1 MKKTLIGN
9 HKSWP
14 WGSLYTRYKKSCSL
28 DKLKVYFPHQISW
41 GARITPKSLKLKISS
56 KVRGILLIYNP
67 RNCIKIPKIEPKH
80 LPKSTKHF
88 AKKKVLQGF
97 WNPKIYPW
105 ASINRYVFKIIEKSH
120 DNIVYIT
127 YHILHACRHDILIKY
142 KTYFHFIKVRRFK
155 ALYYF
160 ILDAGRNLQRK
171 RIVLSADKIHA
182 VLLQWKTL
190 GFAPSKCG
198 FGSMP
203 LYVLI

>member
-1 MKKTLIGN
+1 
-9 HKSWP
+9 
-14 WGSLYTRYKKSCSL
+14 
-28 DKLKVYFPHQISW
+28 
-41 GARITPKSLKLKISS
+41 
-56 KVRGILLIYNP
+56 
-67 RNCIKIPKIEPKH
+67 
-80 LPKSTKHF
+80 
-88 AKKKVLQGF
+88 LQSQ
-97 WNPKIYPW
+97 NIPW
-105 ASINRYVFKIIEKSH
+105 ASIIRYVFKIIEKSH

-203 LYVLI
+203 LYMSLSKHAYSIHGVLCTEYCIEFVSCFFRSTCKPCDANGKSIKSIQDDEKVVFKNPLYEEFKTSQM